1 MFLINSR
8 FPLVSATH
16 TRSPPHG
23 QITLRA
29 PLLPKLRGHF
39 AEFLN
44 HDSLVRLGIL
54 CPTTCVGLGYGRL
67 APSRRGFSR
76 HPRITLLSPTSVG
89 SPSRLT
95 PVIKD
100 SHSGFTWRTG
110 CALERTKPSGPP
122 GYHCASP
129 LLTRLPTCTEGPQ
142 TPPPQPHHPP
152 KGVGAATMAAGRGLA
167 PARQHGRC
175 FAGTG
180 ISTRHPST
188 TPVGLALGPDS
199 PWEDKLHPGT
209 LSHPADMFL
218 THQSL
223 LMPAFS
229 LAHTPPPVTK

>member
-1 MFLINSR
+1 M
-8 FPLVSATH
+8 
-16 TRSPPHG
+16 
-23 QITLRA
+23 
-29 PLLPKLRGHF
+29 
-39 AEFLN
+39 
-44 HDSLVRLGIL
+44 RLGIL

-95 PVIKD
+95 LTSQGG

-129 LLTRLPTCTEGPQ
+129 LLTRLPTCTEDPQ

-152 KGVGAATMAAGRGLA
+152 KGVGAASMVVGRGLA

-175 FAGTG
+175 YTRTG

-199 PWEDKLHPGT
+199 PRADEPGPGT
-209 LSHPADMFL
+209 LGLSALGTPTPVIATHACILTPTPSTRGSPPGFTQRRTLPYHP
-218 THQSL
+218 
-223 LMPAFS
+223 
-229 LAHTPPPVTK
+229 TPTRQGRRGAGPRLRRRA

>member
-1 MFLINSR
+1 MINSR
-8 FPLVSATH
+8 FPLVSATP

-76 HPRITLLSPTSVG
+76 HPRITLLSPTK
-89 SPSRLT
+89 SRVTIT
-95 PVIKD
+95 P
-100 SHSGFTWRTG
+100 HPAQPNGLPPGFTWRTG

-129 LLTRLPTCTEGPQ
+129 LLTRLPTCTEDPQ
-142 TPPPQPHHPP
+142 TPPPQPHRQANLT
-152 KGVGAATMAAGRGLA
+152 GAAYMVAGRGLA

-199 PWEDKLHPGT
+199 PR
-209 LSHPADMFL
+209 AD
-218 THQSL
+218 
-223 LMPAFS
+223 
-229 LAHTPPPVTK
+229 

>member
-1 MFLINSR
+1 MFLVNSR
-8 FPLVSATH
+8 FPLASATLPP
-16 TRSPPHG
+16 SPQRG
-23 QITLRA
+23 FRDQA

-76 HPRITLLSPTSVG
+76 HPRITLLSPTKREVTI
-89 SPSRLT
+89 T
-95 PVIKD
+95 P
-100 SHSGFTWRTG
+100 HPRHQRQPPGFTWRTG

-129 LLTRLPTCTEGPQ
+129 LLTRLPTCTEDPQ
-142 TPPPQPHHPP
+142 TPPPQPHRQANLT
-152 KGVGAATMAAGRGLA
+152 GAAYMVAGRGLA

-199 PWEDKLHPGT
+199 PR
-209 LSHPADMFL
+209 AD
-218 THQSL
+218 
-223 LMPAFS
+223 
-229 LAHTPPPVTK
+229 